1 MYGHKVEDPML
12 NKPMLNN
19 SMLNKPM
26 LNNSMFNRTIL
37 AAFLATSALALGI
50 DPASARRV
58 AEDRIECPRPDPWA
72 DPDAACRRGPITT
85 VAK

>member
-1 MYGHKVEDPML
+1 ML
-12 NKPMLNN
+12 NKPT
-19 SMLNKPM
+19 LNKPTLNKSM

-58 AEDRIECPRPDPWA
+58 AEDRIECPRPDPWV
-72 DPDAACRRGPITT
+72 DPDAACRRGPVTT
-85 VAK
+85 LAK

>member
-12 NKPMLNN
+12 NN
-19 SMLNKPM
+19 SILS
-26 LNNSMFNRTIL
+26 NSMFNRTIL
-37 AAFLATSALALGI
+37 AAFLTTSALALGI

-85 VAK
+85 AAE

>member
-1 MYGHKVEDPML
+1 MYGPKMED
-12 NKPMLNN
+12 

-26 LNNSMFNRTIL
+26 LNNPTLNRAIF

-58 AEDRIECPRPDPWA
+58 AEDRIEYPRPDPWV
-72 DPDAACRRGPITT
+72 DPDTACRRGPITT
-85 VAK
+85 LAK

>member
-12 NKPMLNN
+12 NN
-19 SMLNKPM
+19 SILS
-26 LNNSMFNRTIL
+26 NSMFNRTIL
-37 AAFLATSALALGI
+37 AAFLTTSALALGI

-58 AEDRIECPRPDPWA
+58 AEDRIECPRPDPWV